1 MTATSKSPVTKS
13 QVVIIGGGHSGLVAA
28 FYLAKAGLKP
38 LVLERSTRIGGGAIT
53 TEISPGF
60 HCPSL
65 SHEVLVHDQ
74 IVAEMELRQHGLEL
88 LSAEADVCALSTNGD
103 PIVLWNES
111 GRAADAL
118 RARRAKDGQAYLT
131 YREAVDRATAL
142 LGDVLTSPAPD
153 INSPGI
159 SDLWQLLKTGR
170 EFRALGSRHAHQLLR
185 WLPMPIAD
193 FAREWFEDD
202 LLRAA
207 IAGPGVSGT
216 MLGPRSAGSTL
227 VMLLREAH
235 RRLSGQRRLQ
245 VRGGPGRLTQAMA
258 AAAIAAGAEIRTE
271 AEVERI
277 IVRDERVTGLVVSGR
292 EIATTTV
299 VSCVDPKT
307 TFLELFDP
315 VDLTPDFLSKMR
327 HYRAQGTIAKVNLA
341 LATLPRFRGVN
352 DASMLTGHIHIG
364 PDLDYLERAFDH
376 AKYGEVSRSP
386 WLDVTVPSIMDTQL
400 APAGGHV
407 MSVYAHYA
415 PYSLRGTDWPS
426 MRQTV
431 LTRVL
436 TTLEHHAPGFGSTIV
451 KAQIITPAELHSD
464 YGFAGG
470 HIFHGELAPDQLYAM
485 RPLLG
490 AGRYES
496 PVRGVFLS
504 GAGTHP
510 GGFMSGINGRLAAQ
524 HMLRSG
530 AIR

>member
-1 MTATSKSPVTKS
+1 
-13 QVVIIGGGHSGLVAA
+13 
-28 FYLAKAGLKP
+28 
-38 LVLERSTRIGGGAIT
+38 
-53 TEISPGF
+53 
-60 HCPSL
+60 
-65 SHEVLVHDQ
+65 
-74 IVAEMELRQHGLEL
+74 
-88 LSAEADVCALSTNGD
+88 
-103 PIVLWNES
+103 
-111 GRAADAL
+111 
-118 RARRAKDGQAYLT
+118 
-131 YREAVDRATAL
+131 
-142 LGDVLTSPAPD
+142 
-153 INSPGI
+153 
-159 SDLWQLLKTGR
+159 
-170 EFRALGSRHAHQLLR
+170 
-185 WLPMPIAD
+185 MPIAD
-193 FAREWFEDD
+193 FAREWFEDE

-227 VMLLREAH
+227 VMLLRDAH

-245 VRGGPGRLTQAMA
+245 FRGGPGRLTQAMA
-258 AAAIAAGAEIRTE
+258 AAAIAAGAEIRTGE
-271 AEVERI
+271 EVERI
-277 IVRDERVTGLVVSGR
+277 VVRDERVAGLVASGR
-292 EIATTTV
+292 EIAASTI

-327 HYRAQGTIAKVNLA
+327 HYRAQGTVAKINLA
-341 LATLPRFRGVN
+341 LAALPRFRGVT
-352 DASMLTGHIHIG
+352 DSSMLTGHVHIG

-386 WLDVTVPSIMDTQL
+386 WLDVTVPSILDTEL

-426 MRQTV
+426 MRQTL

-436 TTLEHHAPGFGSTIV
+436 TILEHHAPGFGSAIV
-451 KAQIITPAELHSD
+451 SAQIITPAELHTD
-464 YGFAGG
+464 YGFWGG

-490 AGRYES
+490 AGRYKS
-496 PVRGVFLS
+496 PVRGAFLC

-524 HMLRSG
+524 HVIRYG
-530 AIR
+530 ATR

>member
-1 MTATSKSPVTKS
+1 MT
-13 QVVIIGGGHSGLVAA
+13 QVVIIGGGHNGLVAA

-38 LVLERSTRIGGGAIT
+38 LVLEGSARIGGGAIT

-60 HCPSL
+60 HCPTL
-65 SHEVLVHDQ
+65 SHEVLIHDQ
-74 IVAEMELRQHGLEL
+74 IVTDMELGRHGLAL
-88 LSAEADVCALSTNGD
+88 LSPGADVCALSPNGD
-103 PIVLWNES
+103 PLVLWSHNA
-111 GRAADAL
+111 RTADAL
-118 RARRAKDGQAYLT
+118 RVRRPQDGNKYLT
-131 YREAVDRATAL
+131 FRDGVDRAAAL
-142 LGDVLTSPAPD
+142 LADVLSSPPPD
-153 INSPGI
+153 IDSPGA
-159 SDLWQLLKTGR
+159 SDLWRLLKTGR
-170 EFRALGSRHAHQLLR
+170 EFRGLGKRGAHQLLR

-193 FAREWFEDD
+193 FAREWFEDE

-227 VMLLREAH
+227 VMLLRETH

-258 AAAIAAGAEIRTE
+258 AAATAAGAEIRTG
-271 AEVERI
+271 ARVDRI
-277 IVRDERVTGLVVSGR
+277 VVRDERVTGLVVSGR
-292 EIATTTV
+292 EIATTTIL
-299 VSCVDPKT
+299 SCVDPKT
-307 TFLELFDP
+307 TFLELCDP

-327 HYRAQGTIAKVNLA
+327 NYRAQGTVAKINLA
-341 LATLPRFRGVN
+341 LAALPPFRGVT
-352 DASMLTGHIHIG
+352 DSSMLNGHIHIG

-376 AKYGEVSRSP
+376 AKYGEVSTSP
-386 WLDVTVPSIMDTQL
+386 WLDLTVPSVLDAEL

-426 MRQTV
+426 MRQTL

-436 TTLEHHAPGFGSTIV
+436 ATLEHHAPGLGSTIV
-451 KAQIITPAELHSD
+451 SAQIITPAEMHSD
-464 YGFAGG
+464 YGFSGG

-496 PVRGVFLS
+496 PIRGVFLC

-524 HMLRSG
+524 HVLRSG
-530 AIR
+530 LVR

>member
-1 MTATSKSPVTKS
+1 VTSSH
-13 QVVIIGGGHSGLVAA
+13 VVIIGGGHNGLVAA

-38 LVLERSTRIGGGAIT
+38 LVLERSGRIGGGAIT

-60 HCPSL
+60 HCPTL
-65 SHEVLVHDQ
+65 SHEVVVHDQ
-74 IVAEMELRQHGLEL
+74 IVADMELQQHGLGL
-88 LSAEADVCALSTNGD
+88 LLPDADVCALSTNGD
-103 PIVLWNES
+103 PIVLWNDR
-111 GRAADAL
+111 GRTADAL
-118 RARRAKDGQAYLT
+118 RARRPSDGQAYLA
-131 YREAVDRATAL
+131 YREAVDNAAAL
-142 LGDVLTSPAPD
+142 LGDVLTSAPPD

-170 EFRALGSRHAHQLLR
+170 EFRALGNRGAHQLLR

-193 FAREWFEDD
+193 FAREWFEDE

-227 VMLLREAH
+227 VMLLRDAH

-245 VRGGPGRLTQAMA
+245 FRGGPGRLTQAMA
-258 AAAIAAGAEIRTE
+258 AAAIAAGAEIRTGE
-271 AEVERI
+271 EVERI
-277 IVRDERVTGLVVSGR
+277 VVRDERVAGLVASGR
-292 EIATTTV
+292 EIAASTI

-327 HYRAQGTIAKVNLA
+327 HYRAQGTVAKINLA
-341 LATLPRFRGVN
+341 LAALPRFRGVT
-352 DASMLTGHIHIG
+352 DSSMLTGHVHIG

-386 WLDVTVPSIMDTQL
+386 WLDVTVPSILDTEL

-426 MRQTV
+426 MRQTL

-436 TTLEHHAPGFGSTIV
+436 TILEHHAPGFGSTIV
-451 KAQIITPAELHSD
+451 SAQIITPAELHTD
-464 YGFAGG
+464 YGFSGG

-490 AGRYES
+490 AGRYKS
-496 PVRGVFLS
+496 PVPGVFLC

-524 HMLRSG
+524 HVIRYG
-530 AIR
+530 ATR

>member
-1 MTATSKSPVTKS
+1 MT
-13 QVVIIGGGHSGLVAA
+13 QVVIIGGGHNGLVAA

-38 LVLERSTRIGGGAIT
+38 LVLERSSRIGGGAIT

-60 HCPSL
+60 HCPTL
-65 SHEVLVHDQ
+65 SHEVLIHDQ
-74 IVAEMELRQHGLEL
+74 IVSEMGLRRDGLGF
-88 LSAEADVCALSTNGD
+88 LSPEADVCAISTNGD
-103 PIVLWNES
+103 PLVLWNDNA
-111 GRAADAL
+111 RTADAL
-118 RARRAKDGQAYLT
+118 RARQQHDGQAYLT
-131 YREAVDRATAL
+131 FRDAVDRAAAL
-142 LGDVLTSPAPD
+142 LGDVLTSPPPD
-153 INSPGI
+153 IDSPGAG
-159 SDLWQLLKTGR
+159 DVWRLLKTGR
-170 EFRALGSRHAHQLLR
+170 EFRGLGKRGAHQLLR

-216 MLGPRSAGSTL
+216 MFGPRSAGSTL

-258 AAAIAAGAEIRTE
+258 AAATAAGAEIRTG
-271 AEVERI
+271 AKVERI
-277 IVRDERVTGLVVSGR
+277 VVRNERVAGVVVSGR
-292 EIATTTV
+292 EITSDAIL
-299 VSCVDPKT
+299 SCVDPKT

-315 VDLTPDFLSKMR
+315 VDLTPDLLSKMR
-327 HYRAQGTIAKVNLA
+327 HYRAQGTVAKINLA
-341 LATLPRFRGVN
+341 LAALPPFRGVT

-376 AKYGEVSRSP
+376 VKYGEVSMSP
-386 WLDVTVPSIMDTQL
+386 WLHVTVPSVLDASL
-400 APAGGHV
+400 APAGAHV

-426 MRQTV
+426 MRQTL

-436 TTLEHHAPGFGSTIV
+436 ATLEHHAPGLGAAIV
-451 KAQIITPAELHSD
+451 SAQIITPADMQND
-464 YGFAGG
+464 YGFSGG

-496 PVRGVFLS
+496 PVRGVFLC

-524 HMLRSG
+524 HVLRS
-530 AIR
+530 ASVR

>member
-1 MTATSKSPVTKS
+1 
-13 QVVIIGGGHSGLVAA
+13 
-28 FYLAKAGLKP
+28 
-38 LVLERSTRIGGGAIT
+38 
-53 TEISPGF
+53 
-60 HCPSL
+60 
-65 SHEVLVHDQ
+65 
-74 IVAEMELRQHGLEL
+74 
-88 LSAEADVCALSTNGD
+88 
-103 PIVLWNES
+103 
-111 GRAADAL
+111 
-118 RARRAKDGQAYLT
+118 
-131 YREAVDRATAL
+131 
-142 LGDVLTSPAPD
+142 
-153 INSPGI
+153 
-159 SDLWQLLKTGR
+159 
-170 EFRALGSRHAHQLLR
+170 
-185 WLPMPIAD
+185 
-193 FAREWFEDD
+193 
-202 LLRAA
+202 
-207 IAGPGVSGT
+207 
-216 MLGPRSAGSTL
+216 
-227 VMLLREAH
+227 
-235 RRLSGQRRLQ
+235 
-245 VRGGPGRLTQAMA
+245 
-258 AAAIAAGAEIRTE
+258 
-271 AEVERI
+271 
-277 IVRDERVTGLVVSGR
+277 
-292 EIATTTV
+292 
-299 VSCVDPKT
+299 
-307 TFLELFDP
+307 
-315 VDLTPDFLSKMR
+315 
-327 HYRAQGTIAKVNLA
+327 
-341 LATLPRFRGVN
+341 
-352 DASMLTGHIHIG
+352 MLTGHIHIG